1 MIRRPPR
8 STLFP
13 YTTLFRSPASASV
26 PVGQAVQLSAV
37 TKDSAGTVLTGRTV
51 TWASSN
57 GAIAS
62 VNGSGLVTG
71 VAVGAAT
78 ITATSEG
85 KSGAGAITVTP
96 PPPVAG
102 SLPALAGPT
111 IPRSRK

>member
-57 GAIAS
+57 GGIAS

-71 VAVGAAT
+71 VAGGAAAST
-78 ITATSEG
+78 PASG
-85 KSGAGAITVTP
+85 GGRGAGGEHRHPAPPGGGP
-96 PPPVAG
+96 PPPLGGADA
-102 SLPALAGPT
+102 PAPAT
-111 IPRSRK
+111 

>member
-57 GAIAS
+57 GGIAS
-62 VNGSGLVTG
+62 GNGSGLVTG
-71 VAVGAAT
+71 VGGGGGG
-78 ITATSEG
+78 S
-85 KSGAGAITVTP
+85 TP
-96 PPPVAG
+96 PRGGGRGGGGGDEPPRPPG
-102 SLPALAGPT
+102 GGGP
-111 IPRSRK
+111 R